1 VEDALLAAT
10 PEDVEWVVLSPVI
23 PFGTHHAL
31 CGVDQNRVLS
41 AVRGVEVAA
50 DTTVGLALEAA
61 ARRRRRRVEDPG
73 AAVSLASFQRVTRGQ
88 QFEGADSF
96 GHFALS
102 GLVTTGRGAAG
113 FRSRALD
120 LHVGVTVEALS
131 RLGMARIVVSLS
143 DFTGGALAR
152 VVRDVA
158 GGYAGHRR
166 VEIVDAPERT
176 RARGYYAD
184 LAMLFEVEHEGVL
197 VEVGDG
203 GMVDWSA
210 RLLNDAKER
219 MMISGLG
226 LDRLAL
232 LSS

>member
-1 VEDALLAAT
+1 
-10 PEDVEWVVLSPVI
+10 
-23 PFGTHHAL
+23 
-31 CGVDQNRVLS
+31 
-41 AVRGVEVAA
+41 
-50 DTTVGLALEAA
+50 
-61 ARRRRRRVEDPG
+61 
-73 AAVSLASFQRVTRGQ
+73 
-88 QFEGADSF
+88 
-96 GHFALS
+96 
-102 GLVTTGRGAAG
+102 
-113 FRSRALD
+113 
-120 LHVGVTVEALS
+120 
-131 RLGMARIVVSLS
+131 LS
-143 DFTGGALAR
+143 DFTWGALAR